1 MKPRTVLDLLFTPD
15 DLYEE
20 RACDVLGKV
29 LNVKPRQDRVPRE
42 TICEGVVACILP
54 VRNAK
59 TNQGVGNGETRDFHT
74 GHAIGNDRR
83 LEYQNP

>member
-29 LNVKPRQDRVPRE
+29 LAVKPRQDKVPRE
-42 TICEGVVACILP
+42 TICEGVVACVLQ
-54 VRNAK
+54 VRSLK
-59 TNQGVGNGETRDFHT
+59 TSQRVDNGEAQDFRT
-74 GHAIGNDRR
+74 GS
-83 LEYQNP
+83 L